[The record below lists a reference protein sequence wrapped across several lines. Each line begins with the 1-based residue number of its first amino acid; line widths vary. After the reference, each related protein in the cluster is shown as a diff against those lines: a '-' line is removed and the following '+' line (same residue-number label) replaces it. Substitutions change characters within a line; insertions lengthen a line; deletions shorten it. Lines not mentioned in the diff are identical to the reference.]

1 MVIEARP
8 SGFDKG
14 SALRAFMQEEPFI
27 GRTPIFIGDD
37 TTDEDAFRVAQELGG
52 IGIKLGPGD
61 TIARMRIADVASVHA
76 LLQGLAQISAR
87 PQANEAMAEDAPL
100 LADTTAH

>member
-1 MVIEARP
+1 M
-8 SGFDKG
+8 
-14 SALRAFMQEEPFI
+14 
-27 GRTPIFIGDD
+27 PID
-37 TTDEDAFRVAQELGG
+37 TIAAQIDAEIATRKSHRF
-52 IGIKLGPGD
+52 GIKLGPGE

-87 PQANEAMAEDAPL
+87 PQATEAMAEDAPL